1 ACIKL
6 LDCQSLLSLRRD
18 KEGYSE
24 KVHVQ
29 AEDQSKEVEKSNVIR
44 GLALHNK
51 LVIVPQDVAKG
62 VKSYNRFFKLLGF
75 TDISNV
81 PEDYMLGSST
91 SVVVPY
97 GTKDPEIGAVNY
109 IIKAC
114 LKMQKYGIALR
125 AYMKNTRPKLYC
137 LIPKENP
144 LCFIAVELPYAEDIH
159 IQYETK
165 DCDAIKFKEDAYPDY
180 DNVGQLKNDIYKYL
194 DSVALEGR
202 VKLHPSLRQNFNKR
216 KTVTNL
222 LRKIK
227 GL

>member
-75 TDISNV
+75 TDISKV

-97 GTKDPEIGAVNY
+97 GTKDSEIGH
-109 IIKAC
+109 
-114 LKMQKYGIALR
+114 
-125 AYMKNTRPKLYC
+125 T
-137 LIPKENP
+137 
-144 LCFIAVELPYAEDIH
+144 
-159 IQYETK
+159 
-165 DCDAIKFKEDAYPDY
+165 
-180 DNVGQLKNDIYKYL
+180 
-194 DSVALEGR
+194 
-202 VKLHPSLRQNFNKR
+202 
-216 KTVTNL
+216 
-222 LRKIK
+222 
-227 GL
+227 